1 MGLGDK
7 DDGIVYAT
15 LVMVIVI
22 VIGLVLIV
30 VVVVV
35 VIIVIVA
42 VIAIVII
49 VIVMDNSVIR
59 ASSDGPGRRGRWRSA
74 MVYRSSSDKIK
85 YRLKIITKYIM

>member
-22 VIGLVLIV
+22 VIGLVLI